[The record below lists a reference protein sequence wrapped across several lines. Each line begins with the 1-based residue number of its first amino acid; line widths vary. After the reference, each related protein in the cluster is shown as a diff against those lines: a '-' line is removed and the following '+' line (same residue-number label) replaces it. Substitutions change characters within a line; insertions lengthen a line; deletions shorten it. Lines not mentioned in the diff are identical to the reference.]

1 MKQGHAFRTASEAL
15 LNARKALK
23 PAIVDLGSTDED
35 FFFEQL
41 IKQYLALGTQE
52 RRFNKLAY
60 EFEDRANRTSEY

>member
-1 MKQGHAFRTASEAL
+1 MKTEAAFNTAAEAL
-15 LNARKALK
+15 ENAKRALK